1 LSFLKTALFYM
12 IGSAIGGPIGGLL
25 AAIVGSQISAR
36 ASGSGRQSFN
46 SNEQQQ
52 AAFFATL
59 FACLAKLAKSDG
71 HISQEEIDKIDVYMT
86 ERFKFGPEQRDFAR
100 KAFNHAKSDTVSYED
115 YATQLASLLKTNKNS
130 LVMFYELL
138 FELAM
143 ADGVLD
149 KQEAVLLKKT
159 TSIFGIDP
167 DLFDRL
173 KQQFAESTFDPY
185 IVLGVDKASPFAE
198 IKKAYQR
205 KRKEFHPDTLISKG
219 LPEEL
224 LAKAQENFIRVQE
237 AYKILEKKEKG

>member
-1 LSFLKTALFYM
+1 
-12 IGSAIGGPIGGLL
+12 
-25 AAIVGSQISAR
+25 
-36 ASGSGRQSFN
+36 
-46 SNEQQQ
+46 
-52 AAFFATL
+52 
-59 FACLAKLAKSDG
+59 
-71 HISQEEIDKIDVYMT
+71 
-86 ERFKFGPEQRDFAR
+86 
-100 KAFNHAKSDTVSYED
+100 
-115 YATQLASLLKTNKNS
+115 
-130 LVMFYELL
+130 MFYELL

-173 KQQFAESTFDPY
+173 KQQFSESTFDPY
-185 IVLGVDKASPFAE
+185 VVLGVEKASPFAE

>member
-1 LSFLKTALFYM
+1 M

-25 AAIVGSQISAR
+25 AAIVGSQLSGR
-36 ASGSGRQSFN
+36 ASSSGRQFFN

-59 FACLAKLAKSDG
+59 FACLAKIAKSDG
-71 HISQEEIDKIDVYMT
+71 HVSPEEIDKINVYMR
-86 ERFKFGPEQRDFAR
+86 ERFKFGPEQRDFAI
-100 KAFNHAKSDTVSYED
+100 KAFNHAKDDAVTYEE
-115 YATQLASLLKTNKNS
+115 YATQLASLLRTNKNS

-143 ADGVLD
+143 ADNVLAH
-149 KQEAVLLKKT
+149 EEEVLLKKT

-167 DLFDRL
+167 NLFDRL
-173 KQQFAESTFDPY
+173 KQQFSDSNFDPY
-185 IVLGVDKASPFAE
+185 VVLGVDKETPFAE

-237 AYKILEKKEKG
+237 AYKILESKKGK